1 MEWGCGEGICGAQRP
16 CKVMRW
22 AVLDYIVKMGK
33 LIKCSDDG
41 FIVID
46 TSYINFIV
54 ELLFILTVSYLPL

>member
-46 TSYINFIV
+46 TS
-54 ELLFILTVSYLPL
+54 